1 MAKQTKNERHCSF
14 CGRGENEVQLLL
26 TGLDGNIIDQCV
38 EMADNVI
45 KTELGTKSDF
55 TLNGEQLP
63 KPIEIKNFRVIFVN
77 YFAAANQPVIHIL
90 RSRHRLTE

>member
-26 TGLDGNIIDQCV
+26 TGLDGNICDQCV

-45 KTELGTKSDF
+45 KTE
-55 TLNGEQLP
+55 
-63 KPIEIKNFRVIFVN
+63 
-77 YFAAANQPVIHIL
+77 
-90 RSRHRLTE
+90 